1 MFTVIKKL
9 PVDCYVAF
17 SGGKDSVVFTKY
29 LLANPNR
36 KITLLHYNHRLT
48 QEDDNS
54 YLFALQFAKENNLN
68 IIVETNNELP
78 TKYNKGYEN
87 HCRELR
93 YSFLNK
99 FNDKP
104 IIMCHHLG
112 DVLET
117 WVYSGLIHANPKLI
131 PYKRNNIIRPF
142 LAVSTKQIL
151 SYASYHNITW
161 YEDKTNTDLSI
172 VRNRIR
178 HNIIP
183 EMKLISLGL
192 ETRLK
197 KLVIKKYNN

>member
-1 MFTVIKKL
+1 MFTILKKL
-9 PVDCYVAF
+9 PMDCYVAF
-17 SGGKDSVVFTKY
+17 SGGKDSTVFTKY

-36 KITLLHYNHRLT
+36 KVTLLHYNHGLVE
-48 QEDDNS
+48 EDFNS
-54 YLFALQFAKENNLN
+54 HSFALDFAKENNLN
-68 IIVETNNELP
+68 IIVGINNETP

-99 FNDKP
+99 FDDKP

-112 DVLET
+112 DVLES
-117 WVYSGLIHANPKLI
+117 WVFSGWIHANPKLI
-131 PYKRNNIIRPF
+131 PYKRNIIIRPF
-142 LAVSTKQIL
+142 LAVSTKQV
-151 SYASYHNITW
+151 SDYAEYHNIIW
-161 YEDKTNTDLSI
+161 YEDKTNTDLTI

-183 EMKLISLGL
+183 EMRSINLGL
-192 ETRLK
+192 ETKLK